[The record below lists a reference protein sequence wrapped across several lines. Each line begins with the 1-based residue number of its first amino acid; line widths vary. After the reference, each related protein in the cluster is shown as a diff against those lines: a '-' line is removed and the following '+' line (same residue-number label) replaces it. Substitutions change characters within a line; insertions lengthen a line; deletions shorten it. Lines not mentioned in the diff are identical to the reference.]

1 MERKRRAS
9 GAHTHSAGM
18 SPEARRRDQQPRH
31 VRDCGGA
38 CGASGACLTVDA
50 TQQGHAT
57 VLQDRGYTANQ
68 RVGSSC

>member
-18 SPEARRRDQQPRH
+18 PLRRGDEISSRGMFET
-31 VRDCGGA
+31 GGA